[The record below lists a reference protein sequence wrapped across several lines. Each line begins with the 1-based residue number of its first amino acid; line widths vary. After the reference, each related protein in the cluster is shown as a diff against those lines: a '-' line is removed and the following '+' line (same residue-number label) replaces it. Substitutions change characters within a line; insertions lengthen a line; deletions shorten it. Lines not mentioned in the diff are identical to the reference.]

1 MLDEMAYIEQTTS
14 KYKNILEYKNPFLL
28 NAWIKWGRNEKKNKW
43 VIVSK
48 TMANFEICTSISLEV
63 VSSSLSYFWS
73 VIWQYAV

>member
-1 MLDEMAYIEQTTS
+1 MLDEMAYVEQNPS

-48 TMANFEICTSISLEV
+48 TMAKFEICTSIMYISRGCFILSLISEV
-63 VSSSLSYFWS
+63 
-73 VIWQYAV
+73 